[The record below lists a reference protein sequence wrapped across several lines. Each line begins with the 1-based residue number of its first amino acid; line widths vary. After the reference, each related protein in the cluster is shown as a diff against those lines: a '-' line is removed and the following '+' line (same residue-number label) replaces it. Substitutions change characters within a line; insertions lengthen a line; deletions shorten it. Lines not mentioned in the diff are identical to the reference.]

1 MRNHENGFLAGILVG
16 LAIGGVLALL
26 YAPERGDKTRKK
38 LVKKSGQWQEK
49 ASGAIDTAGELVDRS
64 RKKMGI

>member
-1 MRNHENGFLAGILVG
+1 MRNSENGFLGGLLIG
-16 LAIGGVLALL
+16 LAIGGLVALL

-38 LVKKSGQWQEK
+38 LVKKSGVWQEK
-49 ASGAIDTAGELVDRS
+49 ASGALGSASEIVGRG

>member
-16 LAIGGVLALL
+16 LAIGGILALL

>member
-1 MRNHENGFLAGILVG
+1 MRDSENGFLGGLLIG
-16 LAIGGVLALL
+16 LAIGGLLALL

-38 LVKKSGQWQEK
+38 LVKKSGVWHEK
-49 ASGAIDTAGELVDRS
+49 ASDALGSASELVDKG

>member
-1 MRNHENGFLAGILVG
+1 MRDSDNGFLAGLLVG
-16 LAIGGVLALL
+16 LAIGGILALL

-38 LVKKSGQWQEK
+38 LVKKSGAWQEK
-49 ASGAIDTAGELVDRS
+49 ASGALDTASELVDKS

>member
-16 LAIGGVLALL
+16 LAIGGILALL
-26 YAPERGDKTRKK
+26 YAPERGDKTRKR

-49 ASGAIDTAGELVDRS
+49 ASGALDSAGEIVDRS

>member
-1 MRNHENGFLAGILVG
+1 MRNHENGFLAGLLVG

-26 YAPERGDKTRKK
+26 YAPERGDKTRRK
-38 LVKKSGQWQEK
+38 LVKKSGQWQDK
-49 ASGAIDTAGELVDRS
+49 ASGAIDTAGHIVDRS

>member
-1 MRNHENGFLAGILVG
+1 MRDHENGFLAGLLVG
-16 LAIGGVLALL
+16 LAIGGILALL
-26 YAPERGDKTRKK
+26 YAPERGDKTRKR

-49 ASGAIDTAGELVDRS
+49 ASGALDTAGEIVDRS

>member
-1 MRNHENGFLAGILVG
+1 MRDHENGFLAGLLVG
-16 LAIGGVLALL
+16 LAIGGILAIL
-26 YAPERGDKTRKK
+26 YAPERGDKTRKR

-49 ASGAIDTAGELVDRS
+49 ASGALDTAGEIVDRS

>member
-1 MRNHENGFLAGILVG
+1 MRDWENGFLGGLLIG
-16 LAIGGVLALL
+16 LAIGGILALL

-49 ASGAIDTAGELVDRS
+49 ASGALDTAGEFVDRG
-64 RKKMGI
+64 RKRMGI

>member
-1 MRNHENGFLAGILVG
+1 MRNHENGFLGGLLIG
-16 LAIGGVLALL
+16 LAIGGLLALL

-38 LVKKSGQWQEK
+38 LVKKSGVWQEK
-49 ASGAIDTAGELVDRS
+49 ASGALDTASELVDKG

>member
-1 MRNHENGFLAGILVG
+1 MRNQENGFLAGLLVG
-16 LAIGGVLALL
+16 LAIGGILALL

-38 LVKKSGQWQEK
+38 LVKRGGQWQEK
-49 ASGAIDTAGELVDRS
+49 ASDALGTAGELVDRS

>member
-1 MRNHENGFLAGILVG
+1 MRDQENGFLAGLLVG
-16 LAIGGVLALL
+16 LAIGGILALL
-26 YAPERGDKTRKK
+26 YAPERGDKTRKR

-49 ASGAIDTAGELVDRS
+49 ASGALDTAGELVDRS

>member
-1 MRNHENGFLAGILVG
+1 MRDSENGFLGGLLIG
-16 LAIGGVLALL
+16 LAIGGLLALL

-38 LVKKSGQWQEK
+38 LVKKSGAWQEK
-49 ASGAIDTAGELVDRS
+49 ASGALDTASELVDKG

>member
-1 MRNHENGFLAGILVG
+1 MRNHENGFLAGLLVG

-26 YAPERGDKTRKK
+26 YAPERGDKTRRK

-49 ASGAIDTAGELVDRS
+49 ASDALDTAGELVDRS